1 MTSSTENSN
10 SWVSPHA
17 IVEAGAE
24 LGSGTRVWE
33 FTKIRSG
40 AKVGKNVTIG
50 MGVYIGP
57 GVIIGDNCKIQNG
70 AQIFEP
76 AVLGVGVFVGPGTI
90 LTNDRHPS
98 AVNSSGS
105 KKSESDWT
113 KSSVVIE
120 DYASVGAGVIC
131 VAPVLLGKGASVGA
145 GAVVTKDVK
154 AGELVLG
161 VPASPVNGK
170 SSLPYVN

>member
-1 MTSSTENSN
+1 MTSSTENAMP
-10 SWVSPHA
+10 WISPHA

-24 LGSGTRVWE
+24 LGSRTRVWE

-40 AKVGKNVTIG
+40 AKVGENVTIG

-76 AVLGVGVFVGPGTI
+76 AVLGVGVFVGPGAI
-90 LTNDRHPS
+90 FTNDRHPS
-98 AVNSSGS
+98 AVNLSGS

-113 KSSVVIE
+113 KSSVVVE

-131 VAPVLLGKGASVGA
+131 VAPVTLGKGASVGA

-154 AGELVLG
+154 AGDLVLG
-161 VPASPVNGK
+161 VPARVIIGN
-170 SSLPYVN
+170 SSLPNVK